1 MKWPWKKKD
10 IVAGTIEA
18 PRVSDVVIVSVPR
31 MKEPALSMPLEETKQ
46 LSQEG
51 TLLSRVELVE
61 NMHDI
66 DYSAEFLWRYFNEMG
81 EIINIG
87 KDKSYDGE
95 FKGSPEMKT
104 ASDGSLYP
112 IKAVF
117 EVKVSDSTYKV
128 CFDSSRLR
136 DGLEAKIDC
145 PKERLE
151 ELRALFATARRD
163 FVHVEK
169 QYKHYG
175 SLKKLYDFIKDK
187 GTDVKLSST
196 NNHSVPK
203 MIVMDEQGL
212 LPIDANISTFI
223 DGIKYVFTFSKGYG
237 ELSVTVESPMDKVK
251 YIDKLLDQMTI
262 KESEDGKKEIRTLD
276 FSVSVEN
283 YGWDMIKGLDCVKD
297 ELFQYIEGPMR
308 NPALFERLRLP
319 MPKGIL
325 FHGPPGNGKTT
336 LAKILANTTDS
347 SFYCVSPKD
356 INSRYVGGTEDN
368 WGRLFDYARKDSK
381 KGRSVIIFIDE
392 LDGFF
397 TNRDDMD
404 KYTRISFGQFCQE
417 MDGFSDTKNVLIL
430 AATNKLDILDEALLR
445 PGRFTK
451 KIYIGNPDDAGRKDI
466 FGLYLANR
474 PLMGDIGM
482 DDLMSK
488 TGDFSSAKI
497 EELCNSAMYCAL
509 TRFSRQNK
517 VEIVDITTEMADDIR
532 IGQSDFNTAMENMK
546 EPQK

>member
-1 MKWPWKKKD
+1 
-10 IVAGTIEA
+10 
-18 PRVSDVVIVSVPR
+18 
-31 MKEPALSMPLEETKQ
+31 
-46 LSQEG
+46 
-51 TLLSRVELVE
+51 
-61 NMHDI
+61 
-66 DYSAEFLWRYFNEMG
+66 
-81 EIINIG
+81 
-87 KDKSYDGE
+87 
-95 FKGSPEMKT
+95 
-104 ASDGSLYP
+104 
-112 IKAVF
+112 
-117 EVKVSDSTYKV
+117 
-128 CFDSSRLR
+128 
-136 DGLEAKIDC
+136 
-145 PKERLE
+145 
-151 ELRALFATARRD
+151 
-163 FVHVEK
+163 
-169 QYKHYG
+169 
-175 SLKKLYDFIKDK
+175 
-187 GTDVKLSST
+187 
-196 NNHSVPK
+196 
-203 MIVMDEQGL
+203 
-212 LPIDANISTFI
+212 
-223 DGIKYVFTFSKGYG
+223 
-237 ELSVTVESPMDKVK
+237 
-251 YIDKLLDQMTI
+251 
-262 KESEDGKKEIRTLD
+262 GKKEIRTLD